1 MIENFDKQQVS
12 DQRNYLWNYFQLH
25 ASQRLTTFK
34 FYITISTI
42 VFTGYVAI
50 LGVSFS
56 PILAILFG
64 LILSLLSFIF
74 WKLDSRNKQLIKN
87 VEEALRYLESL
98 PDFSEGIQANNKVA
112 SVLKIFTYEEEQTN
126 KIRKNKSFWP
136 WRNVYSYSNCFNS
149 VFVIFGILG
158 IVGAVYAITISFI
171 G

>member
-1 MIENFDKQQVS
+1 MENFDKQHIS

-50 LGVSFS
+50 LGASFI
-56 PILAILFG
+56 PILAIPLG
-64 LILSLLSFIF
+64 LILGLLSAIF

-87 VEEALRYLESL
+87 AEEALRYLESI
-98 PDFSEGIQANNKVA
+98 PDFSDSIQANNKVA

-126 KIRKNKSFWP
+126 RMRKNKSFWL
-136 WRNVYSYSNCFNS
+136 WRNVYSYSKCFNA

-158 IVGAVYAITISFI
+158 FLGAVYAIAISFVDK
-171 G
+171 